1 MAIAWSNCDAQLA
14 QRIGTLIVAAEPN
27 SVDLITHET
36 NNRRW
41 TRRVE
46 GKTHREELPVAI

>member
-46 GKTHREELPVAI
+46 GKTHREELPIAI